1 MFVAHL
7 FGHIYLF
14 AHLFYRYLREV
25 VLCRVCM
32 YTRVPHRRTRAV
44 PHWCLRFY
52 ILQLVC
58 TH

>member
-1 MFVAHL
+1 MFGFVAHL
-7 FGHIYLF
+7 
-14 AHLFYRYLREV
+14 HLFYLREV
-25 VLCRVCM
+25 VLYYRVCAHV
-32 YTRVPHRRTRAV
+32 YTTPKETRAV